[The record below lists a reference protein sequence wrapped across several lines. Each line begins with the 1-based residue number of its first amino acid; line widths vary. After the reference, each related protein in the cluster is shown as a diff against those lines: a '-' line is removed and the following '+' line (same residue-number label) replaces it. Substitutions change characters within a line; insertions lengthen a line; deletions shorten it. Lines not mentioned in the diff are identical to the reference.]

1 MAGTVAEV
9 ALTAVGV
16 DSTVVAALM
25 AEAVVAQERTAEVAE
40 VAATEVAEVVP
51 TAAA

>member
-1 MAGTVAEV
+1 MAGMVAEV

-16 DSTVVAALM
+16 DSTVVAALT
-25 AEAVVAQERTAEVAE
+25 AEEEVAQARTAAVAE
-40 VAATEVAEVVP
+40 VAATTAAEVVA